1 MLWVICLLG
10 ENMMSIG
17 LFSHFRKI
25 KFIAL
30 SLAVGLGVNTQTQ
43 AAPSLEHNVLNQQG
57 ASVSLQEFAGKVV
70 YVDFWASWC
79 GPCRKSFPWMNA
91 MQAKYQQQGLE
102 VVAINL
108 DVDSALAHEF
118 LSKLPAQFNLRFDPD
133 GDVAHAFELQGMPS
147 SFLFNRKGELVQSH
161 VGFYQQNIPAYEQE
175 IQMLLQE

>member
-1 MLWVICLLG
+1 
-10 ENMMSIG
+10 MMSIG
-17 LFSHFRKI
+17 LFSHVRKI

-30 SLAVGLGVNTQTQ
+30 SLALGLSVNAQTQ
-43 AAPSLEHNVLNQQG
+43 AAPSLEHHVLDQQG
-57 ASVSLQEFAGKVV
+57 TSVSLQEFAGKVV

-108 DVDSALAHEF
+108 DVDTALAHEF
-118 LSKLPAQFNLRFDPD
+118 LSKLPGHFTLRFNPE
-133 GDVAHAFELQGMPS
+133 GDVAQAFELQGMPS
-147 SFLFNRKGELVQSH
+147 SFLFNRKGELVQTH
-161 VGFYQQNIPAYEQE
+161 MGFFTENTPAYEHE